1 MTTTVAIPPW
11 DSSGVLPPI
20 WPGQAGAS
28 PRRAPYQASVVE
40 LVESFSHS
48 QERRDILRG
57 LIELRRA
64 LAGAGLNQGFQ
75 WIDGSFVENVEE
87 LRGRPPADIDV
98 VTFVPLGDA
107 AAQQE
112 LVSRHPGLF
121 DLGNLKLRFSVDGYY
136 VNLGDPLSELSVRQV
151 TYWYSM
157 WAHRRTD
164 LRWKGFVHVPLSAAD
179 DEEALRLLDSLQDDS
194 GAGDDTQEPR

>member
-1 MTTTVAIPPW
+1 MITTAAIPPW

-28 PRRAPYQASVVE
+28 PRRAPYQTSVVE
-40 LVESFSHS
+40 LVESFSRS

-57 LIELRRA
+57 LVELRRG
-64 LAGAGLNQGFQ
+64 LAGAGLDQGFQ

-112 LVSRHPGLF
+112 LVSRYPGLF

-164 LRWKGFVHVPLSAAD
+164 LRWKGFVQVPLSSAD

-194 GAGDDTQEPR
+194 GASDGTQELR